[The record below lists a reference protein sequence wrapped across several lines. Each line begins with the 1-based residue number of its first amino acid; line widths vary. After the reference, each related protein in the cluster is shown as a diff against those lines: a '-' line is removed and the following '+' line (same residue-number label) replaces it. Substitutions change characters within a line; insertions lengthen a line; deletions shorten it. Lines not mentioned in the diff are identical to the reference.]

1 MGQTGVGLG
10 DLERHLI
17 AQAFDAFAW
26 RTKPARFMAAWDSQ
40 VGSKEAAERLLAR
53 TLPCELDDE
62 TFSAAFP
69 EPSLIVLSTTPE
81 ALLYYLPAI
90 VSHCVRDIERQRR
103 QAGRMYDLVG
113 LSYGTKGAT
122 LAHAIEMH
130 FRRRPYHLDLP
141 IRAWPR
147 FMDAAAGDQAAL
159 AEPGFAA
166 EVAECGRDYLM
177 EGTRFWL
184 MVSAPERS
192 PYRWMWRDVPRLV
205 SSMTV
210 SEREVIASF
219 FDYLVAAGVREEPDI
234 ASIKALLA
242 GRGVMEVLRVRTD
255 GECMEIVDA
264 LRALE
269 NRHPEEFPPREV
281 APVKNLLLDIVAGKR
296 SPDTT
301 LGW

>member
-1 MGQTGVGLG
+1 
-10 DLERHLI
+10 
-17 AQAFDAFAW
+17 
-26 RTKPARFMAAWDSQ
+26 
-40 VGSKEAAERLLAR
+40 
-53 TLPCELDDE
+53 
-62 TFSAAFP
+62 
-69 EPSLIVLSTTPE
+69 
-81 ALLYYLPAI
+81 
-90 VSHCVRDIERQRR
+90 
-103 QAGRMYDLVG
+103 
-113 LSYGTKGAT
+113 
-122 LAHAIEMH
+122 
-130 FRRRPYHLDLP
+130 
-141 IRAWPR
+141 
-147 FMDAAAGDQAAL
+147 MDAAAGDQAAL

-192 PYRWMWRDVPRLV
+192 PYGWLWRDVPRLV

-210 SEREVIASF
+210 WEREVLASF

-255 GECMEIVDA
+255 EECMEIVDA
-264 LRALE
+264 LSALE